1 MIFRHT
7 FAAAA
12 GMAFMV
18 VGLAQAQEPANV
30 FVHKEIQAMPGVT
43 YEAASG
49 PVSMDFV
56 GSEMSFSGNPV
67 KGAPYSAEA
76 VTETVQMLSDGNR
89 ITRKSTA
96 KVYRDS
102 GGRTRRE
109 ETMAA
114 IGPWSTSGEP
124 HQIILINDPAAGVS
138 YHLDPQT
145 HTAHKLPMGKGVFF
159 FSNTGGS
166 GAAGAVAGAA
176 GAGDRVF
183 TFNTSVPP
191 PGSAEI
197 RSGGI
202 AVAAAPPVRAE
213 KLVHSDAK
221 SESLGKQIIEGVQA
235 EGTQSTMTIPAGDIG
250 NELPIAS
257 VSERWYSP
265 ELQAVIM
272 SKRTDPRFG
281 ETTYHLMNIQRGEQP
296 PTLFEVPSDY
306 TVTEGPPIPKM
317 IRTREAAPEA
327 K

>member
-1 MIFRHT
+1 MRFRHNT
-7 FAAAA
+7 LATAA
-12 GMAFMV
+12 GLAFMV
-18 VGLAQAQEPANV
+18 VGLVRAQEPANV
-30 FVHKEIQAMPGVT
+30 FVHKEVQAMPGVP

-49 PVSMDFV
+49 PVTMDFV

-76 VTETVQMLSDGNR
+76 VTETVQTLSDGNR

-109 ETMAA
+109 ENMAA

-124 HQIILINDPAAGVS
+124 HQIILINDPGAGVS

-159 FSNTGGS
+159 FSSTS
-166 GAAGAVAGAA
+166 ASGAVAGAA
-176 GAGDRVF
+176 GASDKMF
-183 TFNTSVPP
+183 TFNASVPP
-191 PGSAEI
+191 PGGAEI

-202 AVAAAPPVRAE
+202 AVAAAPPALAG
-213 KLVHSDAK
+213 KLAHPDAK
-221 SESLGKQIIEGVQA
+221 TESLGKQMIEGVQA

-257 VSERWYSP
+257 ISERWYSP
-265 ELQAVIM
+265 ELQIVVI
-272 SKRTDPRFG
+272 SKRSDPRFG

-296 PTLFEVPSDY
+296 ATLFEVPSDY
-306 TVTEGPPIPKM
+306 TVTEGPPMPKM
-317 IRTREAAPEA
+317 IRTRETAPEA

>member
-1 MIFRHT
+1 MRFRRNT
-7 FAAAA
+7 FVAAA
-12 GMAFMV
+12 GLAFTV
-18 VGLAQAQEPANV
+18 VGLVRAQEPANV
-30 FVHKEIQAMPGVT
+30 FVHKEVQAMPDVA

-49 PVSMDFV
+49 PVTMDFV

-76 VTETVQMLSDGNR
+76 VTETVQTLSDGNR

-145 HTAHKLPMGKGVFF
+145 HIANKLPMGKGVFF
-159 FSNTGGS
+159 FSHTG
-166 GAAGAVAGAA
+166 APGAVAGAA
-176 GAGDRVF
+176 GGSDKMF

-191 PGSAEI
+191 PGGAEI

-202 AVAAAPPVRAE
+202 AVAAAPPALAG
-213 KLVHSDAK
+213 KFAHPDAK
-221 SESLGKQIIEGVQA
+221 TESLGKQMIEGVQA
-235 EGTQSTMTIPAGDIG
+235 EG
-250 NELPIAS
+250 
-257 VSERWYSP
+257 
-265 ELQAVIM
+265 
-272 SKRTDPRFG
+272 
-281 ETTYHLMNIQRGEQP
+281 
-296 PTLFEVPSDY
+296 
-306 TVTEGPPIPKM
+306 
-317 IRTREAAPEA
+317 
-327 K
+327 